1 MVQPYL
7 DLCSSGGLF
16 RAIFGEA
23 GSSGMG
29 GVAAGE
35 PEAEAWGD
43 AWLFSDFSAL
53 SDISDLSDLDVR
65 DLMRLR
71 KPLLFF
77 FSPS

>member
-1 MVQPYL
+1 M
-7 DLCSSGGLF
+7 

-35 PEAEAWGD
+35 PDTEACGD

-53 SDISDLSDLDVR
+53 SDLSDLDVR